1 MKYAIIYRHYHV
13 GIGWGEWSSCFCSE
27 IFDSINE
34 AKKALKRELRDA
46 TDDADYKIKEI
57 KDYGRNKV

>member
-1 MKYAIIYRHYHV
+1 MKYAIIFRHYYV
-13 GIGWGEWSSCFCSE
+13 GKGWGEWSSCYCSE
-27 IFDSINE
+27 IFDTIKK

-57 KDYGRNKV
+57 KDYERNKV